1 VGVFLLTIYLLSK
14 NAYMEEYVG
23 IIIAFI
29 TGVIG
34 PTTVI
39 YVKNL
44 LEGRKKKPDMV
55 KETLHVSELINQKIE
70 HIRDEFNA
78 DRVWVTQFHNG
89 GNFYPTGKSMAK
101 FSIMYETVNTGVSS
115 VQSNFHNIPVNLFS
129 KSINQLLHNDVIEVS
144 DFKDET
150 IATYG
155 LKYIAEESGCKS
167 GYLFAIKTI
176 DDRFIGTLGLDYTK
190 RKTKLD
196 IESINH
202 LMVHATSIGGVLMT
216 HLEK

>member
-1 VGVFLLTIYLLSK
+1 
-14 NAYMEEYVG
+14 MEQYVG

-70 HIRDEFNA
+70 HIREEFNA

-115 VQSNFHNIPVNLFS
+115 VQGNFSNIPVNLFS
-129 KSINQLLHNDVIEVS
+129 KSINQLLQNDVIEIH
-144 DFKDET
+144 DYKDEK

-167 GYLFAIKTI
+167 GYLFSIKTI
-176 DDRFIGTLGLDYTK
+176 DDKFIGTLGLDYTK
-190 RKTKLD
+190 RKTKLEM
-196 IESINH
+196 ESINH